1 VVESEAMPS
10 FERDG
15 AVLHYD
21 LHGPDDGHP
30 VLLIA
35 PGGMRS
41 AAAVWANAPWDPRER
56 LADRYRVIAMDQ
68 RNAGRSTAPV
78 SADHG
83 WATYTADQLAL
94 LDHLGVER
102 CHVVGMC
109 IGGPYIVGLLRAAPE
124 RFTAAVMLQPVGL
137 TTNREAFYEMFD
149 AWVADLR
156 DQHPEVDDDA
166 WRSFRSNMWD
176 HEFVCT
182 ATPEEVREI
191 RTPILLLKGNDLYHP
206 PETSEQLAALLPN
219 VTYVERWKDEE
230 VLADTDATIRSF
242 LQTHT
247 P

>member
-1 VVESEAMPS
+1 MPS

-15 AVLHYD
+15 ATIHFD
-21 LHGPDDGHP
+21 LGGADEDHP

-41 AAAVWANAPWDPRER
+41 AAAAWDNAPWDPRTALAER
-56 LADRYRVIAMDQ
+56 FGVITMDQ

-78 SADHG
+78 AADDG

-94 LDHLGVER
+94 LDHLDVDR

-137 TTNREAFYEMFD
+137 TTNRDAFYEIFD
-149 AWVADLR
+149 GWAAEIAD
-156 DQHPEVDDDA
+156 DHPEADDDTWA
-166 WRSFRSNMWD
+166 SFRSNMWD

-182 ATPEEVREI
+182 AAPSEVAAIQTPV
-191 RTPILLLKGNDLYHP
+191 LLLKGNDLYHP
-206 PETSEQLAALLPN
+206 PETSEQLAELLPN
-219 VTYVERWKDEE
+219 VTYVERWKDDD
-230 VLADTDATIRSF
+230 VLAQTDATIREF
-242 LQTHT
+242 LARHT
-247 P
+247 PA